1 MHAGRPTAGRRS
13 PRLDA
18 QRRRARGSGC
28 RFPSGKMHAQAGPD
42 AIYAKGSGMGQGRE
56 QQEAKGERASN
67 SRDGYG
73 ALALAVAHRVVEF
86 VAIVVVVTLAVVA
99 VGLVD
104 AVVAGRG
111 LWVTVGGESGVDL
124 LGAVVSGR
132 RGLLLGLHHGGRLAD
147 GQGRPSEDDARVG
160 PGSVVAIDVS
170 RHGHASGADRGRM
183 TLETWVERAQAEV
196 RARR

>member
-1 MHAGRPTAGRRS
+1 MRAGQRQEEEVQDLMLKGEGQGDLDADSRAGRCMHRQVPTLSMRRD
-13 PRLDA
+13 R
-18 QRRRARGSGC
+18 
-28 RFPSGKMHAQAGPD
+28 
-42 AIYAKGSGMGQGRE
+42 GMGQDRG